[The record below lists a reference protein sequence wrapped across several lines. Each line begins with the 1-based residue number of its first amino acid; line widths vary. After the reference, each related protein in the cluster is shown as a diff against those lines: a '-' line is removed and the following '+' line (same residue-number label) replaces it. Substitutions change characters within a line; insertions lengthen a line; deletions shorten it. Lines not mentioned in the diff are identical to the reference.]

1 MENID
6 LFLFSLGVPK
16 VLQEDHHSS
25 VDSSGGGAGGDK
37 VAGPFEAAAAS
48 LLIIIGYH
56 IRGDIE
62 PIIYKNKIKIK
73 SVYKGKKERQRCAH
87 LHAIEGSLIAR
98 VAGAS
103 AGAGEQVAAATP
115 RRAPLITLC
124 RSELLPHPLQRRL
137 HLLQRSLHASQLSSG
152 RRRIIA
158 LGNELAELLDRLSL
172 LVGHLLQYFL
182 LLHRL
187 RYVGLILLD
196 FALLLNKV
204 HFNYNSYK
212 SRVNLNTSI
221 AFG

>member
-1 MENID
+1 MMIGSD
-6 LFLFSLGVPK
+6 
-16 VLQEDHHSS
+16 
-25 VDSSGGGAGGDK
+25 
-37 VAGPFEAAAAS
+37 AADAS
-48 LLIIIGYH
+48 NRPATLSPPAPPPLRRI
-56 IRGDIE
+56 
-62 PIIYKNKIKIK
+62 
-73 SVYKGKKERQRCAH
+73 
-87 LHAIEGSLIAR
+87 IAR
-98 VAGAS
+98 GVAGAS

-137 HLLQRSLHASQLSSG
+137 HLLQRSLDASQLSSG
-152 RRRIIA
+152 RRRIIG

-182 LLHRL
+182 LLHHQFIVVLLHRL